1 MGPTPRKKEATLEGR
16 ARDTRAPMEL
26 VQKQVWLSLAWVAW
40 KLGACR
46 EPRTVIRGG
55 VSAGLVGK
63 HRVNMAQDLGVW
75 FWGQSQSSIKKKKKK
90 R

>member
-1 MGPTPRKKEATLEGR
+1 
-16 ARDTRAPMEL
+16 MEL

-90 R
+90 RSRNF